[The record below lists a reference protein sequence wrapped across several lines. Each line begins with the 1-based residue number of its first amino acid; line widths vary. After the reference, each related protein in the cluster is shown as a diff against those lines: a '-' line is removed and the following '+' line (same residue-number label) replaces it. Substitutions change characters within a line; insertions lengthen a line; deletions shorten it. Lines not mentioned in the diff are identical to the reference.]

1 MKVVIQCAAS
11 KDPSAG
17 YFRTSDGT
25 PIKFVANPAA
35 CSQDTGYLYARPD
48 DPADVPGQTWRDRL
62 LGAIPAGATGLM
74 PAHKLYRH
82 AAYGALVERYGLENV
97 FILSAGW
104 GLIRADFL
112 TPQYDIT
119 FSAAAG
125 PCLRRRQRD
134 RYADFKHLTA
144 EVGDE
149 VVFFGGKDYLPLFCE
164 LTADVGATKT
174 VFYNSASPPITPGCQ
189 LVRYVTTTRTN
200 WHYGCAVDFIAGRVA
215 ITRNQRE
222 IAT

>member
-11 KDPSAG
+11 KDPAAG

-35 CSQDTGYLYARPD
+35 CSQDPGYLYARPD
-48 DPADVPGQTWRDRL
+48 DPSDAAGQTWRDQL
-62 LGAIPAGATGLM
+62 VGAIAAGAAGLT
-74 PAHKLYRH
+74 PAYKLYRH
-82 AAYGALVERYGLENV
+82 YAYNALAEKYGLENV

-104 GLIRADFL
+104 GLIRADFP

-119 FSAAAG
+119 FSTAAG

-144 EVGDE
+144 AIGGEI
-149 VVFFGGKDYLPLFCE
+149 VFFGGKDYLPLFCE
-164 LTADVGATKT
+164 LTADVSATKT
-174 VFYNSASPPITPGCQ
+174 VFYNSASPPITPGCH

-200 WHYGCAVDFIAGRVA
+200 WHYGCAIDFINGKVS
-215 ITRNQRE
+215 ITRDQPE
-222 IAT
+222 IVT